1 MSARKIL
8 QVRACRIHEGA
19 GGGERRGNTT
29 EEKKGLVTVAALP
42 GAADALQVG
51 VGGG

>member
-1 MSARKIL
+1 MGW
-8 QVRACRIHEGA
+8 RAGDVGVGR
-19 GGGERRGNTT
+19 GGGGGGFTT